1 MARKKDDDT
10 PDETPAAPP
19 AGPPIDP
26 PAPAP
31 MARRARAYKTRSLIK
46 TGHGMIQPNTP
57 IIASDVASQKEF
69 DQMVKDG
76 HIVPLVDLPTDR

>member
-1 MARKKDDDT
+1 MARKKDED
-10 PDETPAAPP
+10 PDETPAPP
-19 AGPPIDP
+19 EAPPIDP

-31 MARRARAYKTRSLIK
+31 AARHARAYRTRGLIK

-57 IIASDVASQKEF
+57 ITASDVASQKEF